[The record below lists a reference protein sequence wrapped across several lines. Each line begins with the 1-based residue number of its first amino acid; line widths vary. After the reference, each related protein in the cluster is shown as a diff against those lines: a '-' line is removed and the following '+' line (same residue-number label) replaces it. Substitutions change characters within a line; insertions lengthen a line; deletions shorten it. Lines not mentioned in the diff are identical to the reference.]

1 MAGAESRVLGT
12 FSSIFSLA
20 GFSSAE
26 LEALSSVPVDV
37 AEAFV
42 RATYRD
48 LKNNPL
54 AGGLL
59 QGVCARSL
67 SSEFS
72 PAEWFRQLIR
82 MYEWLHERH
91 STAKFGDVLEY
102 VGCAFEG
109 SALQPGHNLDW
120 YLSQYGFERCTPV
133 A

>member
-1 MAGAESRVLGT
+1 MASAESRVLDT

-20 GFSSAE
+20 GFSSSE
-26 LEALSSVPVDV
+26 LEALAAVPSDV
-37 AEAFV
+37 AETFV

-54 AGGLL
+54 AGGLI

-67 SSEFS
+67 LSEFS
-72 PAEWFRQLIR
+72 LTEWFRQLNR
-82 MYEWLHERH
+82 MYAWLHERQ

-109 SALQPGHNLDW
+109 SALQPGHSLDW
-120 YLSQYGFERCTPV
+120 YLTQYGFERCSPL